1 MNPATT
7 LGMDAV
13 LPTDPDD
20 EDLPRILCVD
30 DEPNLLAGLER
41 TLFGEFDVTTAPGG
55 AQGLAIV
62 EEEPPFAVI
71 VSDMRMPGMDG
82 AEFLARVRERS
93 PNSTRIL
100 LTGQADTDSAI
111 AAINHG
117 AIFRYLCKPCPSDV
131 LIPTLH
137 EAVERHRSA
146 VIEQDMMETTLAGV
160 VDSMTQVLS
169 LIAPWASMRAATI
182 QTCVKQAARTLDWP
196 NAWIGNMAAALS
208 HIGCVSVPSDIVQ
221 REMAGRPLDQEERD
235 ILDSHPET
243 AFKLLQAIPRLDSVA
258 QVVRYQHR
266 PAPEDADPDV
276 VLGAELLRAAGTL
289 ARELANQQ
297 PMSRA
302 QEAVAKLDPPVRY
315 AVSQALRTVKLH
327 SGNSTR
333 SARVSDLLPGW
344 VVAEDI
350 KTRQGGLVLGE
361 GRELTV
367 TAIMALRTLLA
378 TDAIEEPLLVACP
391 QTAKQ

>member
-1 MNPATT
+1 MTASMASMS
-7 LGMDAV
+7 LVD
-13 LPTDPDD
+13 DD
-20 EDLPRILCVD
+20 EIDETLPRVLCVD

-55 AQGLAIV
+55 ALGMELI
-62 EEEPPFAVI
+62 ESEPCFAVI

-82 AEFLARVRERS
+82 AEFLAKARERS
-93 PNSTRIL
+93 PDSTRIL
-100 LTGQADTDSAI
+100 LTGQADTESAI

-117 AIFRYLCKPCPSDV
+117 AIFRYLCKPCPSEV
-131 LIPTLH
+131 LIPTLN

-146 VIEQDMMETTLAGV
+146 VIEHDMMETTLAGV

-169 LIAPWASMRAATI
+169 LIAPWASMRSATI

-221 REMAGRPLDQEERD
+221 RDMAGRPLEAEERA

-243 AFKLLQAIPRLDSVA
+243 AFRLLQSIPRLDAVA
-258 QVVRYQHR
+258 QVVRYQNT
-266 PAPEDADPDV
+266 PAPADADPDV
-276 VLGAELLRAAGTL
+276 VLGAELLRAASAL

-297 PMSRA
+297 PMARA
-302 QEAVAKLDPPVRY
+302 LEAVAKLDPPVRY
-315 AVSQALRTVKLH
+315 GVSQALRAVKLH

-367 TAIMALRTLLA
+367 TAIMALRNLLA
-378 TDAIEEPLLVACP
+378 TGSIEEPLLVACP
-391 QTAKQ
+391 DTARQP

>member
-1 MNPATT
+1 MTASMASMSPV
-7 LGMDAV
+7 D
-13 LPTDPDD
+13 DD
-20 EDLPRILCVD
+20 EIDETLPRVLCVD

-55 AQGLAIV
+55 ALGLELI
-62 EEEPPFAVI
+62 ESEPCFAVI

-82 AEFLARVRERS
+82 AEFLAKARERS
-93 PNSTRIL
+93 PDSTRIL
-100 LTGQADTDSAI
+100 LTGQADTESAI

-117 AIFRYLCKPCPSDV
+117 AIFRYLCKPCPSEV
-131 LIPTLH
+131 LIPTLN

-146 VIEQDMMETTLAGV
+146 VIEHDMMETTLAGV
-160 VDSMTQVLS
+160 VDSMTQVLG
-169 LIAPWASMRAATI
+169 LIAPWASMRSATI

-221 REMAGRPLDQEERD
+221 RDMAGRPLEAEERA

-243 AFKLLQAIPRLDSVA
+243 AFRLLQSIPRLDAVA
-258 QVVRYQHR
+258 QVVRYQNT
-266 PAPEDADPDV
+266 PAPADADPDV
-276 VLGAELLRAAGTL
+276 VLGAELLRAASAL

-297 PMSRA
+297 PMARA
-302 QEAVAKLDPPVRY
+302 LEAVAKLDPPVRY
-315 AVSQALRTVKLH
+315 GVSQALRAVKLH

-367 TAIMALRTLLA
+367 TAIMALRNLLA
-378 TDAIEEPLLVACP
+378 TGSIEEPLLVACP
-391 QTAKQ
+391 DTARQA

>member
-1 MNPATT
+1 MTASMASMSPV
-7 LGMDAV
+7 D
-13 LPTDPDD
+13 DD
-20 EDLPRILCVD
+20 EIDETLPRVLCVD

-55 AQGLAIV
+55 ALGMELI
-62 EEEPPFAVI
+62 ESEPCFAVI

-82 AEFLARVRERS
+82 AEFLAKARERS
-93 PNSTRIL
+93 PDSTRIL
-100 LTGQADTDSAI
+100 LTGQADTESAI

-117 AIFRYLCKPCPSDV
+117 AIFRYLCKPCPSEV
-131 LIPTLH
+131 LIPTLN

-146 VIEQDMMETTLAGV
+146 VIEHDMMETTLAGV

-169 LIAPWASMRAATI
+169 LIAPWASMRSATI

-221 REMAGRPLDQEERD
+221 RDMAGRPLEAEERA

-243 AFKLLQAIPRLDSVA
+243 AFRLLQSIPRLDAVA
-258 QVVRYQHR
+258 QVVRYQNT
-266 PAPEDADPDV
+266 PAPADADPDV
-276 VLGAELLRAAGTL
+276 VLGAELLRAASAL

-297 PMSRA
+297 PMARA
-302 QEAVAKLDPPVRY
+302 LEAVAKLDPPVRY
-315 AVSQALRTVKLH
+315 GVSQALRAVKLH

-367 TAIMALRTLLA
+367 TAIMALRNLLA
-378 TDAIEEPLLVACP
+378 TGSIEEPLLVACP
-391 QTAKQ
+391 DTARQP

>member
-1 MNPATT
+1 MTASMASMSPV
-7 LGMDAV
+7 D
-13 LPTDPDD
+13 DD
-20 EDLPRILCVD
+20 EIDETLPRVLCVD

-55 AQGLAIV
+55 ALGLELI
-62 EEEPPFAVI
+62 ESEPCFAVI

-82 AEFLARVRERS
+82 AEFLAKARERS
-93 PNSTRIL
+93 PDSTRIL
-100 LTGQADTDSAI
+100 LTGQADTESAI

-117 AIFRYLCKPCPSDV
+117 AIFRYLCKPCPSEV
-131 LIPTLH
+131 LIPTLN

-146 VIEQDMMETTLAGV
+146 VIEHDMMETTLAGV
-160 VDSMTQVLS
+160 VDSMTQVLG
-169 LIAPWASMRAATI
+169 LIAPWASMRSATI

-221 REMAGRPLDQEERD
+221 RDMAGRPLEAEERA

-243 AFKLLQAIPRLDSVA
+243 AFRLLQSIPRLDAVA
-258 QVVRYQHR
+258 QVVRYQNT
-266 PAPEDADPDV
+266 PAPSDADPDV
-276 VLGAELLRAAGTL
+276 VLGAELLRAASAL

-297 PMSRA
+297 PMARA
-302 QEAVAKLDPPVRY
+302 LEAVAKLDPPVRY
-315 AVSQALRTVKLH
+315 GVSQALRSVKLH

-367 TAIMALRTLLA
+367 TAIMALRNLLA
-378 TDAIEEPLLVACP
+378 TGSIEEPLLVACP
-391 QTAKQ
+391 DTARQA

>member
-1 MNPATT
+1 MTASMASMSPV
-7 LGMDAV
+7 D
-13 LPTDPDD
+13 DD
-20 EDLPRILCVD
+20 EIDETLPRVLCVD

-55 AQGLAIV
+55 ALGLELI
-62 EEEPPFAVI
+62 ESEPCFAVI

-82 AEFLARVRERS
+82 AEFLAKARERS
-93 PNSTRIL
+93 PDSTRIL
-100 LTGQADTDSAI
+100 LTGQADTESAI

-117 AIFRYLCKPCPSDV
+117 AIFRYLCKPCPSEV
-131 LIPTLH
+131 LIPTLN

-146 VIEQDMMETTLAGV
+146 VIEHDMMETTLAGV
-160 VDSMTQVLS
+160 VDSMTQVLG
-169 LIAPWASMRAATI
+169 LIAPWASMRSATI

-221 REMAGRPLDQEERD
+221 RDMAGRPLEAEERA

-243 AFKLLQAIPRLDSVA
+243 AFRLLQSIPRLDAVA
-258 QVVRYQHR
+258 QVVRYQNT
-266 PAPEDADPDV
+266 PAPADADPDV
-276 VLGAELLRAAGTL
+276 VLGAELLRAASAL

-297 PMSRA
+297 PMTRA
-302 QEAVAKLDPPVRY
+302 LEAVAKLDPPVRY
-315 AVSQALRTVKLH
+315 GVSQALRSVKLH
-327 SGNSTR
+327 SGNSPR

-367 TAIMALRTLLA
+367 TAIMALRNLLA
-378 TDAIEEPLLVACP
+378 TGSIEEPLLVACP
-391 QTAKQ
+391 DTARQA

>member
-1 MNPATT
+1 MTASMASMSPV
-7 LGMDAV
+7 D
-13 LPTDPDD
+13 DD
-20 EDLPRILCVD
+20 EIDETLPRVLCVD

-55 AQGLAIV
+55 ALGLELI
-62 EEEPPFAVI
+62 ESEPCFAVI

-82 AEFLARVRERS
+82 AEFLAKARERS
-93 PNSTRIL
+93 PDSTRIL
-100 LTGQADTDSAI
+100 LTGQADTESAI

-117 AIFRYLCKPCPSDV
+117 AIFRYLCKPCPSEV
-131 LIPTLH
+131 LIPTLN

-146 VIEQDMMETTLAGV
+146 VIEHDMMETTLAGV
-160 VDSMTQVLS
+160 VDSMTQVLG
-169 LIAPWASMRAATI
+169 LIAPWASMRSATI

-221 REMAGRPLDQEERD
+221 RDMAGRPLEAEERA

-243 AFKLLQAIPRLDSVA
+243 AFRLLQSIPRLDAVA
-258 QVVRYQHR
+258 QVVRYQNT
-266 PAPEDADPDV
+266 PAPADADPDV
-276 VLGAELLRAAGTL
+276 VLGAELLRAASAL

-297 PMSRA
+297 PMTRA
-302 QEAVAKLDPPVRY
+302 LEAVAKLDPPMRY
-315 AVSQALRTVKLH
+315 GVSQALRSVKLH

-367 TAIMALRTLLA
+367 TAIMALRNLLA
-378 TDAIEEPLLVACP
+378 TGSIEEPLLVACP
-391 QTAKQ
+391 DTARQA

>member
-1 MNPATT
+1 MTASMASMSPV
-7 LGMDAV
+7 D
-13 LPTDPDD
+13 DD
-20 EDLPRILCVD
+20 EIDETLPRVLCVD

-55 AQGLAIV
+55 ALGLELI
-62 EEEPPFAVI
+62 ESEPCFAVI

-82 AEFLARVRERS
+82 AEFLAKARERS
-93 PNSTRIL
+93 PDSTRIL
-100 LTGQADTDSAI
+100 LTGQADTESAI

-117 AIFRYLCKPCPSDV
+117 AIFRYLCKPCPSEV
-131 LIPTLH
+131 LIPTLN

-146 VIEQDMMETTLAGV
+146 VIEHDMMETTLAGV
-160 VDSMTQVLS
+160 VDSMTQVLG
-169 LIAPWASMRAATI
+169 LIAPWASMRSATI

-221 REMAGRPLDQEERD
+221 RDMAGRPLEAEERA

-243 AFKLLQAIPRLDSVA
+243 AFRLLQSIPRLDAVA
-258 QVVRYQHR
+258 QVVRYQNT
-266 PAPEDADPDV
+266 PAPADADPDV
-276 VLGAELLRAAGTL
+276 VLGAELLRAASAL

-297 PMSRA
+297 PMTRA
-302 QEAVAKLDPPVRY
+302 LEAVAKLDPPVRY
-315 AVSQALRTVKLH
+315 GVSQALRSVKLH

-367 TAIMALRTLLA
+367 TAIMALRNLLA
-378 TDAIEEPLLVACP
+378 TGSIEEPLLVACP
-391 QTAKQ
+391 DTARQA

>member
-1 MNPATT
+1 MASMSPV
-7 LGMDAV
+7 D
-13 LPTDPDD
+13 DD
-20 EDLPRILCVD
+20 EIDETLPRVLCVD

-55 AQGLAIV
+55 ALGLELI
-62 EEEPPFAVI
+62 ESEPCFAVI

-82 AEFLARVRERS
+82 AEFLAKARERS
-93 PNSTRIL
+93 PDSTRIL
-100 LTGQADTDSAI
+100 LTGQADTESAI

-117 AIFRYLCKPCPSDV
+117 AIFRYLCKPCPSEV
-131 LIPTLH
+131 LIPTLN

-146 VIEQDMMETTLAGV
+146 VIEHDMMETTLAGV
-160 VDSMTQVLS
+160 VDSMTQVLG
-169 LIAPWASMRAATI
+169 LIAPWASMRSATI

-221 REMAGRPLDQEERD
+221 RDMAGRPLEAEERA

-243 AFKLLQAIPRLDSVA
+243 AFRLLQSIPRLDAVA
-258 QVVRYQHR
+258 QVVRYQNT
-266 PAPEDADPDV
+266 PAPADADPDV
-276 VLGAELLRAAGTL
+276 VLGAELLRAASAL

-297 PMSRA
+297 PMTRA
-302 QEAVAKLDPPVRY
+302 LEAVAKLDPPVRY
-315 AVSQALRTVKLH
+315 GVSQALRSVKLH

-367 TAIMALRTLLA
+367 TAIMALRNLLA
-378 TDAIEEPLLVACP
+378 TGSIEEPLLVACP
-391 QTAKQ
+391 DTARQA